1 MTPTSPPEPLPLTSG
16 RPVDR
21 DLADRTMHALHLAG
35 LPIAHGGHGPGVHL
49 RPAQPLD
56 DDDRCDGLIA
66 LHWIPSPRLTAAAAT
81 EQHQQ
86 PAHRAQQLVVNAVQH
101 ALTSILP
108 ALGAAA
114 AQSFTLWEIRV
125 GHATPPAVEL
135 ASPPL
140 PRPTGPAPVAP
151 GIRPEITAAVR
162 RSAALAG
169 LPVADRPGDPG
180 ILLRPCPPLDVEDD
194 TTGIPDLGWNPSR
207 RLTATPGRAAWNLR
221 EAVEDAMRPTLAT
234 ALGACGLEAWWRKP
248 EHLPAQLRAYGPST
262 AQPIRR

>member
-1 MTPTSPPEPLPLTSG
+1 MSATAPAETLPPTSP
-16 RPVDR
+16 RPIDR
-21 DLADRTMHALHLAG
+21 GLADRTMHALHLAG

-49 RPAQPLD
+49 RPAQPLRD
-56 DDDRCDGLIA
+56 DDYCDGLIA
-66 LHWIPSPRLTAAAAT
+66 LHWIPSPRLVAAAAT

-86 PAHRAQQLVVNAVQH
+86 PAHRAQQVVVHAVQH
-101 ALTSILP
+101 ALTAILP

-125 GHATPPAVEL
+125 DHTILPVVEL

-151 GIRPEITAAVR
+151 GTLPDITAAVR

-180 ILLRPCPPLDVEDD
+180 IVLRPCPPLGLDDD

-207 RLTATPGRAAWNLR
+207 RLTSTPGRAAWNLR
-221 EAVEDAMRPTLAT
+221 GSVEDAMRPALAT

-248 EHLPAQLRAYGPST
+248 QHLPAQLRAYGPST
-262 AQPIRR
+262 APPIRR